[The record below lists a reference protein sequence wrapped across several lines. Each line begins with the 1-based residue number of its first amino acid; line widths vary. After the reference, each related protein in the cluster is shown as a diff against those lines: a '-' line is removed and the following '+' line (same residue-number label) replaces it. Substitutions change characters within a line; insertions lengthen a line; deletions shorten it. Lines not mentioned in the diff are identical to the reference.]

1 VITGSSG
8 PREPVT
14 AQGATEARAEAALER
29 LPPRLSDASHWL
41 LARWPGR
48 ILVHTA
54 AACMRVDLFDRAMTI
69 AAQFFTSV
77 LPILILTAT
86 WAASRDADAI
96 VDALGVPEQSRSI
109 IEQAV
114 QGADSAAFG
123 IAGTLFLLVSATS
136 LSRALTRAFAA
147 IWDMPRPKSNLASA
161 WRWVAV
167 VLVLAIALVLV
178 HTLVDR
184 LSVLPPRHMW
194 PVAVSLSCDLA
205 VALFVPWVLLSGT
218 VAPRLLLPGALAF
231 ALLMLT
237 VRPASAAWLPRAL
250 EVSADRYGPIG
261 VAFTYLA
268 WLYVA
273 AFCFMTTAVIGQVV
287 ATDRGRL
294 GAWIRGTR
302 PPSGSEGADD
312 AR

>member
-1 VITGSSG
+1 MTTASG
-8 PREPVT
+8 GPDEPAT
-14 AQGATEARAEAALER
+14 APGATEARAEAALDR
-29 LPPRLSDASHWL
+29 LPPQLRDASEWL

-48 ILVHTA
+48 ILIHTA
-54 AACMRVDLFDRAMTI
+54 AACMRVDMFDRAMTI

-77 LPILILTAT
+77 LPILILAST
-86 WAASRDADAI
+86 WAASRDAEAI
-96 VDALGVPEQSRSI
+96 GDALGVPEQSRAI

-147 IWDMPRPKSNLASA
+147 IWDVPRPKSSLSSA

-178 HTLVDR
+178 HSLVDR
-184 LSVLPPRHMW
+184 ASVLPPHEVW
-194 PVAVSLSCDLA
+194 PFAVSLTCDLA

-218 VAPRLLLPGALAF
+218 VAPRLLVPGALAF
-231 ALLMLT
+231 ALLMLA
-237 VRPASAAWLPRAL
+237 VRPASAAWLPHAL
-250 EVSADRYGPIG
+250 EVSAERYGSIG

-268 WLYVA
+268 MLYVA
-273 AFCFMTTAVIGQVV
+273 AFCFMATAVIGQVI
-287 ATDRGRL
+287 ATDGGRL

-302 PPSGSEGADD
+302 PPVVSEGSDD
-312 AR
+312 GR